1 MILADSSV
9 WIDYFNG
16 RATGETN
23 FLDAKLGIDPILTG
37 DLILAEVLQGFRH
50 EKDFKIA
57 KKLLGGLE
65 MRVLC
70 GRDIALRAAQHF
82 RLLRSKLN
90 QSRLANRRSAA
101 FRSGRIQALRELL
114 ENRLQKR
121 LAAPGAS
128 QGRIQSCKID
138 RGSQLP
144 RACSLTAAQFK
155 RAPEAHFR
163 VAGTWLRRR
172 QKKASLHSQ

>member
-1 MILADSSV
+1 VILVDSSV

-23 FLDAKLGIDPILTG
+23 FLDAKLGIDPVLTG

-70 GRDIALRAAQHF
+70 GRDIALRAAQNF
-82 RLLRSKLN
+82 RLLRSKGITP
-90 QSRLANRRSAA
+90 R
-101 FRSGRIQALRELL
+101 
-114 ENRLQKR
+114 KT
-121 LAAPGAS
+121 
-128 QGRIQSCKID
+128 ID
-138 RGSQLP
+138 TIIGTYCIAQ
-144 RACSLTAAQFK
+144 SLTLLHSDRDFDVM
-155 RAPEAHFR
+155 EAELGLR
-163 VAGTWLRRR
+163 VA
-172 QKKASLHSQ
+172 KP